1 MIIKLLGKR
10 ILLNYVEKQIA
21 DSSSGLIIGR
31 EGDKE
36 TQIARVYKKGPEV
49 TTVEEGQMVMFK
61 LYAPDEVEFEGTKY
75 MLIEEDDC
83 VAILL

>member
-31 EGDKE
+31 EGDINSLLRLPFK
-36 TQIARVYKKGPEV
+36 REV
-49 TTVEEGQMVMFK
+49 S
-61 LYAPDEVEFEGTKY
+61 Y
-75 MLIEEDDC
+75 
-83 VAILL
+83 